1 MADHIHNI
9 AGHSVVIS
17 AVPGFA
23 GAILTPSGEDDWIDI
38 TPPVL
43 SESYDDNNGDNVES
57 VNPVRTAEATIT
69 CGEYSECYRQLS
81 GLLAAQRA
89 AIRLRIPWTK
99 PNFRYFNPDNGT
111 VTTALG
117 VFVVER
123 PNTGGARKSAERT
136 FKLRLTK
143 YDILDATLLT
153 GVP

>member
-1 MADHIHNI
+1 
-9 AGHSVVIS
+9 
-17 AVPGFA
+17 
-23 GAILTPSGEDDWIDI
+23 
-38 TPPVL
+38 
-43 SESYDDNNGDNVES
+43 
-57 VNPVRTAEATIT
+57 
-69 CGEYSECYRQLS
+69 LS